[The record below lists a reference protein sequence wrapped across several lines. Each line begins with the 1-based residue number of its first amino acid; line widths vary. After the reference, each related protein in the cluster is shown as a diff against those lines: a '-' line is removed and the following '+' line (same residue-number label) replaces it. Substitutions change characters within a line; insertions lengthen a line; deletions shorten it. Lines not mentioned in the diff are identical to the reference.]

1 MDYPVLITKK
11 INFPLTYKSGALGKL
26 KVGDIVTV
34 PFGKSEEIGVI
45 WDKKQITKKKFKT
58 KTIKKKLNYKLD
70 NKLIR
75 FINSFSA
82 YNLSSKGMAL
92 KMCLG
97 NINNFKKD
105 EKYFQEKNFNEK
117 NNFKLNFEQKKA
129 LDELLDQNKSFKV
142 SVLQGITG
150 SGKTHVYFENVK
162 KILRGNNQVLILF
175 PEITLTNQFEK
186 RFKDF
191 FGFKPSVWHSRVTV
205 KERRKIW
212 QGVSKNKIKVVLGA
226 RSALLLP
233 FKSLKL
239 IIVDEEHD
247 ASYKQEEG
255 PIYNARDMAILRSSI
270 EKIPINLISSIPS
283 IETYNNC
290 VNNKYKLIKIKK
302 RYQNYPLA
310 KTKIIGIGLENKRN
324 YISEESFKIAK
335 KFLDKNNQ
343 VLFFLNRRGHSTLLI
358 CKKCGY
364 RFICPN
370 CSVYLTYHKN
380 QEKLICH
387 YCGIKKDPTNKCK
400 HKEEQ
405 CDFYKYGPGVEKI
418 FEEVK
423 YRFPNKKVKI
433 FSSDYLINKK
443 KGQNIIEEIENNKID
458 IIIGTQLISKGFN
471 FKNLN
476 CIIVVDSDFSGKG
489 YDLRSTEKNI
499 QLFNQLSGRAG
510 RYSSDSIIVYQTLT
524 PNNFLL
530 TESMINN
537 PETFLDEELDLRKSH
552 NLPPFKRLIAII
564 ISAKSQELSFKGA
577 QQLKNE
583 LKKIGDIDILGP
595 VESPLA
601 KIKNTYRS
609 RLLIKSESS
618 KFIQK
623 KIAISL
629 ENLKIS
635 SKIKLT
641 VDVDPINFS

>member
-343 VLFFLNRRGHSTLLI
+343 VLFF
-358 CKKCGY
+358 
-364 RFICPN
+364 
-370 CSVYLTYHKN
+370 
-380 QEKLICH
+380 
-387 YCGIKKDPTNKCK
+387 
-400 HKEEQ
+400 
-405 CDFYKYGPGVEKI
+405 
-418 FEEVK
+418 
-423 YRFPNKKVKI
+423 
-433 FSSDYLINKK
+433 
-443 KGQNIIEEIENNKID
+443 
-458 IIIGTQLISKGFN
+458 
-471 FKNLN
+471 
-476 CIIVVDSDFSGKG
+476 
-489 YDLRSTEKNI
+489 
-499 QLFNQLSGRAG
+499 
-510 RYSSDSIIVYQTLT
+510 
-524 PNNFLL
+524 
-530 TESMINN
+530 
-537 PETFLDEELDLRKSH
+537 
-552 NLPPFKRLIAII
+552 
-564 ISAKSQELSFKGA
+564 
-577 QQLKNE
+577 
-583 LKKIGDIDILGP
+583 
-595 VESPLA
+595 
-601 KIKNTYRS
+601 
-609 RLLIKSESS
+609 
-618 KFIQK
+618 
-623 KIAISL
+623 
-629 ENLKIS
+629 
-635 SKIKLT
+635 
-641 VDVDPINFS
+641 

>member
-1 MDYPVLITKK
+1 MDYPVLLTKK
-11 INFPLTYKSGALGKL
+11 INFPLTYNSGVLGKFN
-26 KVGDIVTV
+26 VGDIVTV
-34 PFGKSEEIGVI
+34 PFGNSEEIGVI
-45 WDKKQITKKKFKT
+45 WDKAQITKKKFKT
-58 KTIKKKLNYKLD
+58 KKIKKKLNYKL
-70 NKLIR
+70 NRNLIK

-82 YNLSSKGMAL
+82 YNLSSKGIVL

-105 EKYFQEKNFNEK
+105 EKYFQENTFSLK
-117 NNFKLNFEQKKA
+117 NNFELNIEQKKA
-129 LDELLDQNKSFKV
+129 LDELLSQNKSFKV

-150 SGKTHVYFENVK
+150 SGKTHVYFENAK
-162 KILRGNNQVLILF
+162 RILSKNNQVLILF

-186 RFKDF
+186 RFRDF
-191 FGFKPSVWHSRVTV
+191 FGFKPFVWHSKVTI

-212 QGVSKNKIKVVLGA
+212 QGVSKNKIKVILGA

-255 PIYNARDMAILRSSI
+255 SIYNARDMAILRSSI
-270 EKIPINLISSIPS
+270 ENIPVNLISSIPS

-310 KTKIIGIGLENKRN
+310 KTKIVGVGLENKKN
-324 YISEESFKIAK
+324 YISEESFKIAE
-335 KFLDKNNQ
+335 KFLDKNDQ

-364 RFICPN
+364 RFTCPN

-380 QEKLICH
+380 FEKLICH
-387 YCGIKKDPTNKCK
+387 YCGVKKEPNNKCK
-400 HKEEQ
+400 GREDQ

-418 FEEVK
+418 SEEVK
-423 YRFPNKKVKI
+423 SRFPNKRVKI

-443 KGQNIIEEIENNKID
+443 KGYDIIEEIENNKID

-476 CIIVVDSDFSGKG
+476 CIIVVDSDFTGKG

-510 RYSSDSIIVYQTLT
+510 RYSSDSLIAYQTLT
-524 PNNFLL
+524 PNNFVL
-530 TESMINN
+530 TESMIKN
-537 PETFLDEELDLRKSH
+537 PEAFLDEELVLRRSN

-577 QQLKNE
+577 QQLKTE
-583 LKKIGDIDILGP
+583 LKKISDIDILGP

-601 KIKNTYRS
+601 KIKKSYRS

-618 KFIQK
+618 RFIQK